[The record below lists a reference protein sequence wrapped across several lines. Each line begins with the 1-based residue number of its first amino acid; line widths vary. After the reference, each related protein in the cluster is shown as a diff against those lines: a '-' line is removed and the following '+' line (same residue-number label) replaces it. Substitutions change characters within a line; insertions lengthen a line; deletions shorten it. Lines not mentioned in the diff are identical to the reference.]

1 MVLRALTKVWL
12 RFLVQLHDVV
22 RDEWLERVVAIRQV
36 EQGVGHGAEG
46 FGWWVGEDTTGVIR
60 KGAISDALMSRDVI
74 GDKAQNG
81 NIPGVSDGCCVFFT
95 FHVRAGSFFPSLHSH
110 FACWNDVK
118 LCQWE

>member
-36 EQGVGHGAEG
+36 KQGVGHGAEG

-74 GDKAQNG
+74 GDKVQNG

-95 FHVRAGSFFPSLHSH
+95 FVLDHSFHLYTLTLLVGMTLSYVNGNRS
-110 FACWNDVK
+110 
-118 LCQWE
+118 

>member
-60 KGAISDALMSRDVI
+60 EGAISDALMSRDVI
-74 GDKAQNG
+74 GDKVQNG

-95 FHVRAGSFFPSLHSH
+95 FVLDHSFHLYTLTLL
-110 FACWNDVK
+110 VGMK
-118 LCQWE
+118 LSYVNGNRS